1 MEATLRKLGATF
13 ELAKIRIELARLYD
27 QTQNPKKAE
36 RYAKMAWDFYRPVA
50 ADSFPPDVKQMV
62 PKEKREKDLRLFNL
76 IVEMG
81 EALTKQ
87 DNIERLLTNIITSIS
102 RLMGSERPALFIR
115 DRNSSDPRLA
125 ASRNLLPEETQEE
138 SFREMLAT
146 IQAVFDSGDGKIVQ
160 HEISGSGL
168 TDYRRVIVAPLRLAK
183 QTIGVLYQDSRF
195 FSFEVGSNSIKLLS
209 AFASQIAVSI
219 DRAQA
224 YDEIAQL
231 NRKLIQENLYY
242 IEEIKEIRPF
252 GEIIGVSGAIREV
265 QNLIRKVAPTQSAV
279 LIHGE
284 TGVGK
289 ELVARAIHRE
299 STRKDGP
306 FIRVNCAALPETLID
321 SELFGM
327 KKAPSPGR

>member
-1 MEATLRKLGATF
+1 
-13 ELAKIRIELARLYD
+13 
-27 QTQNPKKAE
+27 
-36 RYAKMAWDFYRPVA
+36 
-50 ADSFPPDVKQMV
+50 
-62 PKEKREKDLRLFNL
+62 
-76 IVEMG
+76 
-81 EALTKQ
+81 
-87 DNIERLLTNIITSIS
+87 
-102 RLMGSERPALFIR
+102 MGSERAALFIK
-115 DRNSSDPRLA
+115 DRHSSALRLA
-125 ASRNLLPEETQEE
+125 ASRNLLPEETEE
-138 SFREMLAT
+138 ETFRDMLAT
-146 IQAVFDSGDGKIVQ
+146 IQAVSDSGDGKIVQ

-168 TDYRRVIVAPLRLAK
+168 SDYRRVIIAPLRLAK

-195 FSFEVGSNSIKLLS
+195 FSLEVGSNSIKLLS

-252 GEIIGVSGAIREV
+252 GEIIGVSNGIHDV
-265 QNLIRKVAPTQSAV
+265 QNLIRKVAPTQSTV

-299 STRKDGP
+299 STRRDGP
-306 FIRVNCAALPETLID
+306 F
-321 SELFGM
+321 SG
-327 KKAPSPGR
+327 